1 MNRTRGSAVSAAI
14 NASVQRH
21 AALKAARAAHK
32 RRKAAKYREEVKGD
46 PVYLEALREQQK
58 GYREKRRGM

>member
-1 MNRTRGSAVSAAI
+1 MNKPRGSAVSAAI

-21 AALKAARAAHK
+21 AALKAARLAYK
-32 RRKAAKYREEVKGD
+32 RRKAAEYRQEVKGD

-58 GYREKRRGM
+58 GYREKGRGE

>member
-1 MNRTRGSAVSAAI
+1 MNRTKGSVVSAAI
-14 NASVQRH
+14 NAAVQRH

-32 RRKAAKYREEVKGD
+32 RRKAAEYREEIKGD

-58 GYREKRRGM
+58 GYREKGRGR